1 MAAIQIYERQI
12 EGVKETEQI
21 YKCAIKNPARKE
33 RRSIHKIV
41 AGKAITEPETSKKL
55 KHYIE

>member
-1 MAAIQIYERQI
+1 MKLQLNHFSLQNL
-12 EGVKETEQI
+12 QM
-21 YKCAIKNPARKE
+21 CHKNPARKE
-33 RRSIHKIV
+33 RRSIHKIA